1 MRKSEK
7 AKICQ
12 LIVDWEF
19 SGTGSSDSAAFG
31 ICAKNLKEEF
41 GITEEDLIVDRA
53 YKLTQKLGYDQAFDG
68 KSLLKGEWSGITVEF
83 DDDLFYYLSEFMET
97 VPYSEII
104 DMYDEGYQVLLEAVR
119 KFAEKFDD

>member
-31 ICAKNLKEEF
+31 SCARSLKEEF
-41 GITEEDLIVDRA
+41 GITEEDLVVDRA
-53 YKLTQKLGYDQAFDG
+53 YKLTQKLGHDQAFDG